1 MKTKKWWLRLGRY
14 GLGQR
19 RGLALIGLLIGVDVL
34 FGLLRPWP
42 MKLILDNVLKNKP
55 LSGHFAWLNSLPGA
69 HSGFALLAWLTGVT
83 VVLFLGGWIAR
94 TVQSYIQ
101 VSVGS
106 RMVYALGS
114 DLFRHLQRL
123 SLRFHNRR
131 HTGDL
136 VKRVTTDSDC
146 VRVLVM
152 QVALPLLT
160 SVATLAG
167 MIVILWGIDGVL
179 AAIALLVAPLLGLCI
194 WFFAQPMTERTYAQY
209 ELQGAAMA
217 RAEQTLTALP
227 VVKAFGRE
235 AYEDQRL
242 DELWRQGDQAALSVL
257 AAQLQFKVG
266 TGTVT
271 AIGTAVIFA
280 VGGLHVLQDKI
291 SLGSFMVFLSY
302 IVSLYAPLE
311 TLAYLSTSFASA
323 KAGAR
328 RVLEI
333 LESDET
339 VREKPGA
346 LAPLVPAGGKPG
358 HLRLENV
365 TFGYEPDRM
374 ILHNV
379 SLEARPGETVALVGA
394 TGAGKSTLVSLLPR
408 LFDPRD
414 GRVTFDGVDLRDLQ
428 IAGLRAQISIVLQEP
443 FILPLSVA
451 ENIAYGRADA
461 SREEIIA
468 AATDANADEFIRE
481 LPEGYDTVIGE
492 RGATLSGGQRQRL
505 AIARALLKNAPVL
518 ILDEPTSALD
528 AETETLLLKALE
540 RLMDGRTTFIIAH
553 RLSTIRKATRIA
565 VLDAGRIVELGTHQ
579 ELLAA
584 GGFYA
589 RLHELQFGSGP
600 A

>member
-1 MKTKKWWLRLGRY
+1 MVSDPRY
-14 GLGQR
+14 KP
-19 RGLALIGLLIGVDVL
+19 
-34 FGLLRPWP
+34 LLR
-42 MKLILDNVLKNKP
+42 
-55 LSGHFAWLNSLPGA
+55 
-69 HSGFALLAWLTGVT
+69 TG
-83 VVLFLGGWIAR
+83 LFSA
-94 TVQSYIQ
+94 
-101 VSVGS
+101 S
-106 RMVYALGS
+106 RPPI
-114 DLFRHLQRL
+114 R
-123 SLRFHNRR
+123 
-131 HTGDL
+131 
-136 VKRVTTDSDC
+136 KR
-146 VRVLVM
+146 
-152 QVALPLLT
+152 P
-160 SVATLAG
+160 
-167 MIVILWGIDGVL
+167 
-179 AAIALLVAPLLGLCI
+179 
-194 WFFAQPMTERTYAQY
+194 
-209 ELQGAAMA
+209 
-217 RAEQTLTALP
+217 
-227 VVKAFGRE
+227 
-235 AYEDQRL
+235 
-242 DELWRQGDQAALSVL
+242 
-257 AAQLQFKVG
+257 
-266 TGTVT
+266 
-271 AIGTAVIFA
+271 
-280 VGGLHVLQDKI
+280 
-291 SLGSFMVFLSY
+291 
-302 IVSLYAPLE
+302 
-311 TLAYLSTSFASA
+311 
-323 KAGAR
+323 
-328 RVLEI
+328 
-333 LESDET
+333 
-339 VREKPGA
+339 
-346 LAPLVPAGGKPG
+346 GGKPG

-374 ILHNV
+374 VLHNV

-468 AATDANADEFIRE
+468 AATSANADEFIRE

>member
-1 MKTKKWWLRLGRY
+1 MKSWWLRLGRY
-14 GLGQR
+14 GLSQR
-19 RGLALIGLLIGVDVL
+19 RGLALIVLLIGVDVL

-42 MKLILDNVLKNKP
+42 MKLILDNVLKNEP
-55 LSGHFAWLNSLPGA
+55 LPEKLSWLNSLPGA
-69 HSGFALLAWLTGVT
+69 PSGFALLAWLTVAT

-94 TVQSYIQ
+94 TIQSYVQ
-101 VSVGS
+101 VSTGS

-123 SLRFHNRR
+123 SLRFHNRQS
-131 HTGDL
+131 TGDL
-136 VKRVTTDSDC
+136 VKRVTTDCDC

-152 QVALPLLT
+152 NVALPLLT

-167 MIVILWGIDGVL
+167 MIVILSRLDGSL
-179 AAIALLVAPLLGLCI
+179 AAVALLVAPLLGFCI
-194 WFFAQPMTERTYAQY
+194 WFFAGPMTERTYAQF
-209 ELQGAAMA
+209 ELQGATMS

-235 AYEDQRL
+235 EYEDQRL
-242 DELWRQGDQAALSVL
+242 DELWRKADKAYLRVL
-257 AAQLQFKVG
+257 ASELQFKVG

-271 AIGTAVIFA
+271 ALATAIIFA
-280 VGGLHVLQDKI
+280 IGGWHVLQGKL
-291 SLGSFMVFLSY
+291 SVGSFTVFLSY
-302 IVSLYAPLE
+302 TASLYGPLE

-328 RVLEI
+328 RVLEV

-339 VREKPGA
+339 VLEKPNA
-346 LAPLVPAGGKPG
+346 LAVAVHPGKKSG
-358 HLRLENV
+358 HIRLENV
-365 TFGYEPDRM
+365 TFGYEPDRAV
-374 ILHNV
+374 LHNV
-379 SLEARPGETVALVGA
+379 THEAHPGETVALVGA
-394 TGAGKSTLVSLLPR
+394 TGAGKSTLVSLIPR
-408 LFDPRD
+408 LFDPHE

-428 IAGLRAQISIVLQEP
+428 IASLRAQISIVLQEP

-461 SREEIIA
+461 SRKEIIA
-468 AATDANADEFIRE
+468 AATDASADEFIRE
-481 LPEGYDTVIGE
+481 LPDGYDTVIGE

-528 AETETLLLKALE
+528 AHTETLLLKALE

-584 GGFYA
+584 GGFYT
-589 RLHELQFGSGP
+589 RLHDLQFGNVK
-600 A
+600 